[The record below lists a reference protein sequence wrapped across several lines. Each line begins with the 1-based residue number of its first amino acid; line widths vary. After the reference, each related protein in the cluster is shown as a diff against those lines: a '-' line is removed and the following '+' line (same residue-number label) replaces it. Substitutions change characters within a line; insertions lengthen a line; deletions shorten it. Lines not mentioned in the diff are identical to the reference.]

1 MICVGDMVQWHD
13 QTNYPGLCG
22 IVTEWREDSYEAAR
36 THMPR
41 EIFVHWTSF
50 PKDSAMYIA
59 PAGWENRKDLK
70 VVSTGET
77 K

>member
-1 MICVGDMVQWHD
+1 MIGVGDMVQWHD
-13 QTNYPGLCG
+13 QSNYPGLCG
-22 IVTEWREDSYEAAR
+22 IVTEWRSDSYEGAR
-36 THMPR
+36 THSPR

-50 PKDSAMYIA
+50 PKDYAVGS
-59 PAGWENRKDLK
+59 GWERVRDLK

>member
-1 MICVGDMVQWHD
+1 MICVGDMVRWRD

-22 IVTEWREDSYEAAR
+22 IVTEWRSDSYEGAR
-36 THMPR
+36 THVPR

-50 PKDSAMYIA
+50 SFPKDYPVGS
-59 PAGWENRKDLK
+59 GWERVRDLELL
-70 VVSTGET
+70 STGET